1 MMRIRELR
9 ETANLT
15 QQQLADSMGVV
26 RGAVTNWE
34 TEVALPRA
42 RQLPLLRDVL
52 GCRYIDELY
61 VEDGEEANDDE
72 AC

>member
-9 ETANLT
+9 ESANLT

-42 RQLPLLRDVL
+42 RQLPLLKKVL
-52 GCRYIDELY
+52 GLRTIDELY
-61 VEDGEEANDDE
+61 DDDGEEADGYE